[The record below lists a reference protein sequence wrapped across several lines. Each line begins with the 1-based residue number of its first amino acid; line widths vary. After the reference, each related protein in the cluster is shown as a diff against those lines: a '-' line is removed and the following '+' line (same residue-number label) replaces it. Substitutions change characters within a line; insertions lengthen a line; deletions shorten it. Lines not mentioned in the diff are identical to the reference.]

1 MHIMKSKLARQILL
15 TLLLSLVSVS
25 ATVTCVTCSRTVPL
39 SQCSDIYR
47 RYAGNPDIGAA
58 YIKDYK
64 LNDSLILSA
73 TVLEAKNDSGWAT
86 LRKDFN
92 IVITHIDSVALENN
106 FDVLAM
112 HLGTNC
118 NNELMKDED
127 FAMVSKRDCYL
138 CILQNIEDSRRD
150 QIMDAM
156 LDKIA
161 KALINKQRLIE

>member
-1 MHIMKSKLARQILL
+1 MRSRWIT
-15 TLLLSLVSVS
+15 TLLLCIIAVAVT
-25 ATVTCVTCSRTVPL
+25 TVCVTCSRTVPL

-47 RYAGNPDIGAA
+47 RYADNPDIGAA

-73 TVLEAKNDSGWAT
+73 TVLQAKNDSGWTT

-106 FDVLAM
+106 FDVLGIMPGAM
-112 HLGTNC
+112 C